1 MPCGV
6 TESDVWVAKDDGSDL
21 IRATSIVSVG
31 IDYNGNI
38 TARIGHS
45 DGMAVTL
52 ADSGRQRGEHPAADF
67 HRQLLRIIR
76 QLSDGSGS
84 YLVRPVHDEADGWQ
98 WITEPL

>member
-98 WITEPL
+98 WVTEPL